1 MNKRKAVVAGLSL
14 LVMSAIGFSATS
26 MMNSK
31 GPMGMM
37 KGKNMMKGKGM
48 MGMSMVRHQFVMI
61 NGIGAGYASKKN
73 PLVATKNNLRSG
85 KILYENNCL
94 NCHGESGTGD
104 GLAGKNINP
113 PPANIASFSKMP
125 MASDRY
131 LFWTIAEGG
140 VPVKTAMPPF
150 KGSLQEKEIWKIIIY
165 LRAM

>member
-31 GPMGMM
+31 DPMGMM
-37 KGKNMMKGKGM
+37 KGKDM

-61 NGIGAGYASKKN
+61 NGIGTEYAARKN
-73 PLVATKNNLRSG
+73 PLVATKDNLRSG
-85 KILYENNCL
+85 KRLYENNCL
-94 NCHGESGTGD
+94 SCHGKSGTGD
-104 GLAGKNINP
+104 GPAGKNMSP

-131 LFWTIAEGG
+131 LFWTVAEGG

-150 KGSLQEKEIWKIIIY
+150 KGSLQEKEIWQIIIY
-165 LRAM
+165 LRAI